1 MALVVLQDQPYA
13 PFQQRARTLNET
25 LPSAGHDLRPRQC
38 QLEGHGEET
47 IIVEAP
53 AIRAGDE
60 RARGVE
66 VRLQR
71 LGEVQLQ
78 GYRVWSLQE

>member
-1 MALVVLQDQPYA
+1 MALIVLQDKPYA
-13 PFQQRARTLNET
+13 PFQQRARALNET
-25 LPSAGHDLRPRQC
+25 LPGAGHDLRSRQR

-47 IIVEAP
+47 LVVEAP
-53 AIRAGDE
+53 AVRAGDE

-66 VRLQR
+66 VRLQH

-78 GYRVWSLQE
+78 GYRVWSLLE